1 VATVVDAQAIKRSV
15 TAVDTQAIIDLGE
28 LSLAFGRVDRVTYH
42 PDGETFESDTDHT
55 VMLGLIA
62 CAFADAYLPEL
73 RQGSIAQFA
82 LVHDVVEVYAGDTST
97 LNISEDGKAAKKARE
112 AAAEDRIRTEF
123 ERRLPWLPWMIELY
137 EQQRMPEARYVKAM
151 DKLLPKITHILND
164 CQTIKDEGMPLGRL
178 KLRYANQ
185 LVELESY
192 AGDFPPLFELRAEL
206 VEMVVALHER
216 GE

>member
-1 VATVVDAQAIKRSV
+1 VALV
-15 TAVDTQAIIDLGE
+15 VDTQAVIDLGE
-28 LSLAFGRVDRVTYH
+28 LSLTFGRVDRVTYH

-62 CAFADAYLPEL
+62 CAFAAKYLPEL
-73 RQGSIAQFA
+73 DLGWIAQFA

-112 AAAEDRIRTEF
+112 AAAQRQITKEF
-123 ERRLPWLPWMIELY
+123 HWRLPWLPSMISFY
-137 EQQRMPEARYVKAM
+137 EVQHLPEARYVKAL
-151 DKLLPKITHILND
+151 DKLLPKITHILNN
-164 CQTIKDEGMPLGRL
+164 CRTIRDEGMLRGEL
-178 KLRYANQ
+178 KLRYTNQ

-192 AGDFPPLFELRAEL
+192 ASDFPPLFELRAEL
-206 VEMVVALHER
+206 VQMVLALHER

>member
-1 VATVVDAQAIKRSV
+1 V
-15 TAVDTQAIIDLGE
+15 TTVDTQAIIDLGE

-62 CAFADAYLPEL
+62 CAFADVHLPEL
-73 RQGSIAQFA
+73 KQGMIAQFA

-112 AAAEDRIRTEF
+112 EAAADRIQKEF
-123 ERRLPWLPWMIELY
+123 GRRLPWLPWMISLY
-137 EQQRMPEARYVKAM
+137 EARQLPEARYVKAL
-151 DKLLPKITHILND
+151 DKLLPKITHILNN
-164 CQTIKDEGMPLGRL
+164 CQSIRDEGMSPADLDFRFAAQHIEL
-178 KLRYANQ
+178 TQYAN
-185 LVELESY
+185 
-192 AGDFPPLFELRAEL
+192 DFPPLFELYAEL
-206 VEMVVALHER
+206 VQMVIALHER